1 MRYGVDDARRDI
13 ILVTLAFGLPI
24 AGFATL
30 SACASW
36 FATLPAQS
44 AKEQTACVAEAGT
57 KAEAEACVCAVRA
70 KYAEAGDTP
79 CDGGA
84 P

>member
-1 MRYGVDDARRDI
+1 MNRAWANVIG
-13 ILVTLAFGLPI
+13 AFGALLVLVGI
-24 AGFATL
+24 GLLVFG
-30 SACASW
+30 CASW

-44 AKEQTACVAEAGT
+44 AQEQVACSAEAGT
-57 KAEAEACVCAVRA
+57 KAEAEACVCVVRA